1 MYKAL
6 TYFEDLQDNRYPYKE
21 GDIFPRDGL
30 SVTEERLQELSS
42 TKNRRKEKL
51 IEFVEEQQKPL
62 TKTDIN
68 KMSVADLKELATK
81 NDIENAEG
89 MTGAELKE
97 ALIARFEL

>member
-6 TYFEDLQDNRYPYKE
+6 TYFEDLQDNRHPYNE

-42 TKNRRKEKL
+42 KKNRRKIKL
-51 IEFVEEQQKPL
+51 IELVEDQPKPF

-68 KMSVADLKELATK
+68 KMKVEDLKELAKT
-81 NDIENAEG
+81 NGIENAEE
-89 MTGAELKE
+89 MTGEKLKE
-97 ALIARFEL
+97 VLIAHFEL